1 MLSTVRVSFSPVRY
15 LDPVFVAR
23 SRRIALKPHEGQPQ
37 RFAGVFRMPEVAVQ
51 LSGIPNS
58 GYGLVLRE
66 DVREGQMITIYARN
80 IISESTAAILKAK
93 VRSYIYAAR
102 QSAMR

>member
-1 MLSTVRVSFSPVRY
+1 MSLSTMRVSFPPVRY

-23 SRRIALKPHEGQPQ
+23 SRRIAIKPNEGQPQ
-37 RFAGVFRMPEVAVQ
+37 KFAGVFRMPEVAIQ

-66 DVREGQMITIYARN
+66 DVREGQVITIYARN

-93 VRSYIYAAR
+93 VRPIHFYS
-102 QSAMR
+102 